1 MIQLNF
7 PVPARSA
14 LAHSRTIAPVLR
26 HAVKP
31 VFSSCKSLVET
42 CTIGVYLNLN
52 VSQSIS
58 SKMPFTPAFRARLG
72 SGPFMNQYKTM
83 QDLTAKNS
91 RSAKKLKKLIKE
103 YDEVRK
109 DSLEYS
115 TMEYAVESGN
125 RENARLRAKLAETK
139 AKLAEAE
146 LSVTNGKLKQVK
158 WEVQIAEENLDELA
172 DKLCETEGKLEEAS
186 AELAKVEEK
195 IRSKREAL
203 ENAMDWL
210 ESDSDA

>member
-1 MIQLNF
+1 
-7 PVPARSA
+7 
-14 LAHSRTIAPVLR
+14 
-26 HAVKP
+26 
-31 VFSSCKSLVET
+31 
-42 CTIGVYLNLN
+42 
-52 VSQSIS
+52 
-58 SKMPFTPAFRARLG
+58 MPFTPAFRARLG

>member
-1 MIQLNF
+1 
-7 PVPARSA
+7 
-14 LAHSRTIAPVLR
+14 
-26 HAVKP
+26 
-31 VFSSCKSLVET
+31 
-42 CTIGVYLNLN
+42 
-52 VSQSIS
+52 
-58 SKMPFTPAFRARLG
+58 MPFTPAFRARLG

-115 TMEYAVESGN
+115 TMEYAVESGVK
-125 RENARLRAKLAETK
+125 ENARLRAKLAETK

-146 LSVTNGKLKQVK
+146 LSVTDGQLDQVR
-158 WEVQIAEENLDELA
+158 WELRMAEENLDDLEDKVIETDGKLKKASAEL
-172 DKLCETEGKLEEAS
+172 KKVEEKLEEAS
-186 AELAKVEEK
+186 AELEAVQEK
-195 IRSKREAL
+195 IRSKRENL
-203 ENAMDWL
+203 VNAKAWL